1 MGFVGGFHVSRFP
14 PTQSVK
20 RIDDAGVLAVGAELL
35 STNTSTNTA
44 LTQQDTMREHLKHS
58 FQSWSAFQE
67 DLRGSGTS
75 CITLTTERE
84 GFEPSTEVAS
94 CNSLAGSRF
103 QPLSHLSSSKTI
115 VPRGLPNAQI
125 TRRGKRCLK
134 LQSTSQG
141 IESASSAQDL
151 GLMVCSPSRPSK
163 VTTSPLSKLLCSVA
177 SRTS

>member
-1 MGFVGGFHVSRFP
+1 MVFSAFRRFVFP
-14 PTQSVK
+14 QRIPQT
-20 RIDDAGVLAVGAELL
+20 RIDL
-35 STNTSTNTA
+35 SE
-44 LTQQDTMREHLKHS
+44 TMGERPGPTY
-58 FQSWSAFQE
+58 QSWSSFQQ
-67 DLRGSGTS
+67 DLVPSRKSWIKRS
-75 CITLTTERE
+75 TERE

-103 QPLSHLSSSKTI
+103 QPLSHLSSSKSI